1 MKQGILVSIM
11 IGGVLV
17 PAFSQTPSP
26 VRKQFGP
33 VTAAKMTSIP
43 NFVLPAM
50 YKDRTAHPLPA
61 TADITKQKW
70 MPPVGT
76 WGINGWACANASAVS
91 YAYTYEEQMA
101 QNLATSG
108 GTPKYTF
115 EYTYHFL
122 NSANESEG
130 GDGWMFVEAFDILKA
145 TGGMATTDF
154 GGMSW
159 GNGFGGWTSGYAK
172 YYNAMKV
179 RASEYYKIDAS
190 LAGSDE
196 LIKQYLYDHADG
208 SSAGGMLVF
217 QMNSDDIDK
226 HMTTV
231 SGRRVISSMGN
242 AGGHALDIVGYDDT
256 FNGGSYLLVNS
267 WGEGGGNDY
276 FWAKYSLFKTGAGL
290 ANAQG
295 TPVMFVN
302 VKKNYSPMFALKV
315 SITHNQRN
323 NIAIMTGVAPSAAA
337 TTATKNMDY
346 AGAFNFGGGPF
357 PMMGIGQSSTIE
369 IGLDVTDFVP
379 LLTGSDARFFL
390 HVISKGGAGTIN
402 SVTLMDYTSGTAK
415 EIASTETNKTIAAN
429 ATTTI
434 SIPWTGKVSTLV
446 GGNGLSRT
454 QGASDC
460 FAQPG
465 LAHRGGNPVR
475 ITMTGTGA
483 SQARLTVRD
492 IDGRPIFSSASALNP
507 ASGSAAMSWE
517 MKDSQ
522 GASVAPGI
530 YFASIQLLQGSKV
543 VKSGSAKISL
553 ID

>member
-1 MKQGILVSIM
+1 MKHGILVSIL
-11 IGGVLV
+11 ICGAVTSVL
-17 PAFSQTPSP
+17 PQTPSP

-33 VTAAKMTSIP
+33 VTAAKMNSIP
-43 NFVLPAM
+43 NFVLPAV

-61 TADITKQKW
+61 ASDITKQKW
-70 MPPVGT
+70 MPPVGS

-101 QNLATSG
+101 QDLATSG

-130 GDGWMFVEAFDILKA
+130 GDGWMFVEAFDILKV
-145 TGGMATTDF
+145 TGGMSTTDF

-159 GNGFGGWTSGYAK
+159 GNNFGGWTSGYAK

-226 HMTTV
+226 HMTNV
-231 SGRRVISSMGN
+231 GGRRVISAMGGE
-242 AGGHALDIVGYDDT
+242 GGHALDIVGYDDN

-276 FWAKYSLFKTGAGL
+276 FWAKYSLFKAGAGL
-290 ANAQG
+290 ANSQG

-302 VKKNYSPMFALKV
+302 VKKNYTPQFALKV
-315 SITHNQRN
+315 NITHNQRS
-323 NIAIMTGVAPSAAA
+323 NIAIMTGAAPTAAA
-337 TTATKNMDY
+337 TAATKNMDY

-357 PMMGIGQSSTIE
+357 PMMGIGQSSSIE
-369 IGLDVTDFVP
+369 IGLDVTDFASIVS
-379 LLTGSDARFFL
+379 GGEGRFFL
-390 HVISKGGAGTIN
+390 HVISKGGVGQIN
-402 SVTLMDYTSGTAK
+402 SVSLMDYTSGTVK
-415 EIASTETNKTIAAN
+415 EIPATETNKTIAAN
-429 ATTTI
+429 GTTTI

-446 GGNGLSRT
+446 RENALVRG
-454 QGASDC
+454 QADC
-460 FAQPG
+460 FASPSV
-465 LAHRGGNPVR
+465 AHRGGNPVR
-475 ITMTGTGA
+475 ITLGGA
-483 SQARLTVRD
+483 EAAAVRLTIRD
-492 IDGRPIFSSASALNP
+492 INGKPVY
-507 ASGSAAMSWE
+507 GSAAILGRSAPATLSWE
-517 MKDSQ
+517 MKDSR
-522 GASVAPGI
+522 GARVAPGI
-530 YFASIQLLQGSKV
+530 YFASVQLLQGSKI
-543 VKSGSAKISL
+543 VKSGSTRINV